1 MTRQLLDG
9 TLPPPLPLEGAV
21 PPVPK
26 SEPAPVA
33 TVQTAAPVMDALA
46 GALPGWDLLPGNGFV
61 RRRR

>member
-21 PPVPK
+21 SSLPK

-33 TVQTAAPVMDALA
+33 AVQTAAPVMDALA
-46 GALPGWDLLPGNGFV
+46 GALPGWDLLPANGFV